1 MSSEAVTAWSSQ
13 DLGTLAEDRD
23 SYYRLAARF
32 AHRRRIAAAYHAG
45 AVAWRRLFELRPG
58 ALQADDAETL
68 VPLEPQVCGTRVPTG
83 YRALY
88 RCSDTR
94 TDLSGRYLL
103 GEPAEDECYCPL
115 FEDTLA
121 EDRATWATIPDFL
134 APASFTSERAL
145 YSLFELPDLAS
156 SSDEEPSPPPCIL
169 KLIETDSKDIFK
181 RVCLGEE
188 FAAAS
193 GWCELPDDGPWQF
206 HTSSKKT
213 EPYRPMTP
221 HNSLEWRATSAES
234 CRSSRTVRFVIVP
247 PGTGGVGIA
256 QKVSTKT
263 STGSITSEDGHTTSM
278 PEKTRSDTVDML
290 KAEVAALCAAYRAQ
304 EVAALPAGTAPPARV
319 SLKSMTLYKSKTT
332 GELGLRHELWTHV
345 ESLGEMDFD
354 QITDAMGG
362 ILPEGHTLVA
372 ASKEDVVAAEVAAEE
387 EEEEDPLGNPG
398 SESDEEDEQM
408 TQDDWNQLEAEV
420 EEQLSQA
427 AGEDSPA
434 AAMEHSEDDASPFPA
449 DESDDDAGL
458 GGRDW
463 D

>member
-1 MSSEAVTAWSSQ
+1 
-13 DLGTLAEDRD
+13 
-23 SYYRLAARF
+23 
-32 AHRRRIAAAYHAG
+32 
-45 AVAWRRLFELRPG
+45 
-58 ALQADDAETL
+58 
-68 VPLEPQVCGTRVPTG
+68 
-83 YRALY
+83 
-88 RCSDTR
+88 
-94 TDLSGRYLL
+94 
-103 GEPAEDECYCPL
+103 
-115 FEDTLA
+115 
-121 EDRATWATIPDFL
+121 
-134 APASFTSERAL
+134 
-145 YSLFELPDLAS
+145 
-156 SSDEEPSPPPCIL
+156 
-169 KLIETDSKDIFK
+169 
-181 RVCLGEE
+181 
-188 FAAAS
+188 
-193 GWCELPDDGPWQF
+193 
-206 HTSSKKT
+206 
-213 EPYRPMTP
+213 
-221 HNSLEWRATSAES
+221 
-234 CRSSRTVRFVIVP
+234 
-247 PGTGGVGIA
+247 
-256 QKVSTKT
+256 
-263 STGSITSEDGHTTSM
+263 M